1 MDATVTEIHR
11 YPTRPEGYEEP
22 LFPTPESRR
31 EVAAHL
37 LRSSWLGRASELRGR
52 AGEAAHVLEEPVEL
66 TRDFRGRAELVRP
79 RGWRC
84 SRRRRVVEVL
94 DRWREVRGWW
104 NEGLRVTRT
113 VFRVLLSD
121 GAVVDLA
128 RERSGWSLVGLVD

>member
-1 MDATVTEIHR
+1 MDATVAEIHR

-31 EVAAHL
+31 RVAEHL
-37 LRSSWLGRASELRGR
+37 LRSSWLGRASELRGQD
-52 AGEAAHVLEEPVEL
+52 GEAAHVLEESVEL
-66 TRDFRGRAELVRP
+66 ARNSRGRAELVRP
-79 RGWRC
+79 YGGQC

-104 NEGLRVTRT
+104 DEDLRVDRA

-128 RERSGWSLVGLVD
+128 WERSGWSLVGVVD

>member
-31 EVAAHL
+31 RVAEHL
-37 LRSSWLGRASELRGR
+37 LRSSWLGRASELQGQD
-52 AGEAAHVLEEPVEL
+52 GEAAHVLEVSVEL
-66 TRDFRGRAELVRP
+66 ARDSRGRAELVWP
-79 RGWRC
+79 HDGRC
-84 SRRRRVVEVL
+84 SRRKRVMEVL

-104 NEGLRVTRT
+104 DEDLRVDRA

-121 GAVVDLA
+121 GVVVNLA
-128 RERSGWSLVGLVD
+128 RERCGWSLVGVVD